1 MTSMNLNRRWVLAGG
16 LWLAAAPRLALA
28 AEPVV
33 ETAAGRLKGALSHGV
48 MSFKGVPYGEPTGGA
63 GRFRPPAPRKPWTG
77 VREALDY
84 GASAPQTL
92 VEGVRPPRA
101 PGAPSPYPSPI
112 RSDLKPPPES
122 EDCLFLNV
130 WTPSTTGKRP
140 VLFWMHGGGFSTGSG
155 SSAWYDGTN
164 LARKQDVV
172 VVTINHRLNV
182 LGFADLSAYGEAY
195 SASAS
200 VGMLDCVLALQ
211 WVKDNIERFGGDPDR
226 VLIHGESGGGRKV
239 SVLMGYQPAKGLF
252 HRAVVQSGSQLR
264 VDGPELAAEKG
275 RRLLA
280 ELQIAPAD
288 VDRLAEAPLD
298 DLRRAGMK
306 ASSGLGQWRPAVD
319 GKLLPHH
326 PFEPDAPD
334 MSADVPLMIGTN
346 RTEMSVF
353 LGLNPAI
360 DTLSDAALKAQ
371 IGAFTSRDRAEE
383 VHGLYKR
390 LYPESTNAEL
400 LYMVAT
406 DRGYFLDSTLQAER
420 KAAQGAAPA
429 YYYAFYRETPV
440 QDGRFF
446 VPHAQEI
453 PFVFDNLDK
462 ADVMVGPVTP
472 QAQTLADQ
480 MSGAWAAFARTGVP
494 AAPGLP
500 AWPTY
505 DAETRP
511 AMVFNEPASRIEN
524 DVRGEQRRLMASF
537 GSQQDRQ
544 SELPAPGQRGGD
556 API

>member
-33 ETAAGRLKGALSHGV
+33 ETAAGRLKGAVSNDVL
-48 MSFKGVPYGEPTGGA
+48 SFKGVPYGEPTGGA
-63 GRFRPPAPRKPWTG
+63 GRFRPPAPRKPWAG

-101 PGAPSPYPSPI
+101 PGAPAPYPSPI

-140 VLFWMHGGGFSTGSG
+140 VMFWMHGGGFSTGSG

-182 LGFADLSAYGEAY
+182 LGYADLSAYGEPYA
-195 SASAS
+195 ASAS

-226 VLIHGESGGGRKV
+226 VMIHGESGGGRKV
-239 SVLMGYQPAKGLF
+239 SVLMAYQPAKGLF

-264 VDGPELAAEKG
+264 TDGPELSAEKG

-280 ELQIAPAD
+280 ELQIPPAD
-288 VDRLAEAPLD
+288 VRRLDEVPLD

-306 ASSGLGQWRPAVD
+306 ASSGLGQWRPTVD
-319 GKLLPHH
+319 GQLLPRH
-326 PFEPDAPD
+326 PFDPDAPAV
-334 MSADVPLMIGTN
+334 SADVPLMIGTN

-353 LGLNPAI
+353 LGLNPAV
-360 DTLSDAALKAQ
+360 DTLSDTALKAQ
-371 IGAFTSRDRAEE
+371 IAAFTSKERAEE
-383 VHGLYKR
+383 VYGVYKD
-390 LYPESTNAEL
+390 LYPQSHNAEL

-420 KAAQGAAPA
+420 KAAQGAAAA

-472 QAQTLADQ
+472 QAQALADQ
-480 MSGAWAAFARTGVP
+480 MSGAWAEFARTGRP
-494 AAPGLP
+494 GAPGLP
-500 AWPTY
+500 TWPAY
-505 DAETRP
+505 DAKARP
-511 AMVFNEPASRIEN
+511 AMVFDEPQSRIEN
-524 DVRGEQRRLMASF
+524 DVRGAQRRLMASF
-537 GSQQDRQ
+537 GSQQDAQ
-544 SELPAPGQRGGD
+544 STLPAPGQRGGD